1 MGADSPWH
9 GAEEGSFGMLWVHG
23 LQRSVVTL
31 PDSGSKGLRFVAEHS
46 AVQELVLTQLP
57 TFVSAKHLPLASH
70 QSWWP
75 GHQQKG
81 LRAGSGAAPLQPFC

>member
-31 PDSGSKGLRFVAEHS
+31 PDSGSKGVRFVAEHS

-57 TFVSAKHLPLASH
+57 TVLSQQSTCLWLPTS
-70 QSWWP
+70 P
-75 GHQQKG
+75 GGLVISRKG
-81 LRAGSGAAPLQPFC
+81 